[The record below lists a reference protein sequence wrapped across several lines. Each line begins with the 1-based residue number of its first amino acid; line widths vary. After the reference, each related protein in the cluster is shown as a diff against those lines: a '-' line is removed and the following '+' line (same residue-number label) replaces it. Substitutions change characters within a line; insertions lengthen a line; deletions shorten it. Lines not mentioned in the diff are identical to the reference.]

1 MQLKFSNTMFTIKH
15 SVLDC
20 CSANPH
26 KPDHENDDNSSSHQ
40 PDEQTQKRGVF
51 NCCTEACRDPH
62 RLHHRRRSRRRRAV
76 NLGDDSAGMQ
86 IVSLVPDLGPLG

>member
-1 MQLKFSNTMFTIKH
+1 MFTIKH

-20 CSANPH
+20 FSANPH
-26 KPDHENDDNSSSHQ
+26 KPDHENDDKSSSHQ

-51 NCCTEACRDPH
+51 NCCTEACRDTH
-62 RLHHRRRSRRRRAV
+62 GLHCRLRRRRRAV
-76 NLGDDSAGMQ
+76 NPGDDSAGMQ